1 MFIIIIII
9 IIIWCVYIVDEEV
22 NMTEMAFI
30 LESLERELKN
40 HGASDSCNKER
51 VICERFAADADKS
64 DKIRAYI
71 EEA

>member
-1 MFIIIIII
+1 
-9 IIIWCVYIVDEEV
+9 
-22 NMTEMAFI
+22 MTEMAFI